1 MARTLRLAL
10 GRRNNHQPGKNAA
23 SERSALISGLELS
36 RQLHGEV
43 IAPVLARRFPHLRYA
58 SARLDSGSD
67 VLGFDTS
74 VSRDH
79 GWGPRVTVFLG
90 HDDLSAAGAEVR
102 AALAEALPATIAGVA
117 TRFARPTAQAPD
129 AFGHGIEVT
138 TVEGFFSQW
147 LGCDPRQPLTIVEWL
162 AAPASRLRAVAD
174 GAVWHDGLGE
184 LGPARERLRWYPDDV
199 WHALMATQWRR
210 LAEQEAFVG
219 RCGDVADELGSRLVA
234 ARQVRELM
242 RVVFLLSRVYP
253 PYSKWFGSAFRQ
265 LDLAAELEP
274 GLARVF
280 DATDWRGR
288 EDALNAA
295 YAAVGAMHNAA
306 SLTPAIDLSVRRF
319 HERPYRVL
327 DVGRFAMALDA
338 THSIG
343 DVVSGAAWQWIDD
356 AKIDEAPLRTRAAI
370 HSQRPDRG

>member
-1 MARTLRLAL
+1 MD
-10 GRRNNHQPGKNAA
+10 
-23 SERSALISGLELS
+23 ERFALISGLELS

-43 IAPVLARRFPHLRYA
+43 IAPVLARRFPRIRYA

-90 HDDLSAAGAEVR
+90 PEDFAAAGTELR
-102 AALAEALPATIAGVA
+102 AALAEALPAAIAGVA
-117 TRFARPTAQAPD
+117 TRFARPTAQAPH

-138 TVEGFFSQW
+138 TVEEFFSRW
-147 LGCDPRQPLTIVEWL
+147 LGCNPRQPLTIAEWL

-184 LGPARERLRWYPDDV
+184 LGPARERLRWYPDDL
-199 WHALMATQWRR
+199 WRALMATQWRR
-210 LAEQEAFVG
+210 LAEQESFMG
-219 RCGDVADELGSRLVA
+219 RCGDVGDELGSRLVA

-253 PYSKWFGSAFRQ
+253 PYPKWFGSAFSR
-265 LDLAAELEP
+265 LDLPAECAP
-274 GLARVF
+274 RLARVL
-280 DATDWRGR
+280 DATDWRSR

-306 SLTPAIDLSVRRF
+306 SLTPAIDLAVRPF
-319 HERPYRVL
+319 HERPYRSL
-327 DVGRFAMALDA
+327 DVGRFATALDA
-338 THSIG
+338 THPIG
-343 DVVSGAAWQWIDD
+343 NVMCGAAWQWIDD
-356 AKIDEAPLRTRAAI
+356 ATIDETPALALAAV
-370 HSQRPDRG
+370 HSQRRPTYA